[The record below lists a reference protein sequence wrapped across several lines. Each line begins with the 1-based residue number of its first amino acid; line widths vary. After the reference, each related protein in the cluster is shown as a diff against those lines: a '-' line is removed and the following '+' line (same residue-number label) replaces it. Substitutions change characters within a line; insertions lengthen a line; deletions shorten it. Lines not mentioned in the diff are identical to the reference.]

1 MDVTVDTTYIYQQFY
16 KTKILKVVKKATLL
30 KMQFKKWENITKAN
44 KWR

>member
-1 MDVTVDTTYIYQQFY
+1 MDVTIDTAHISTILQN
-16 KTKILKVVKKATLL
+16 KDTKSCKKATLL